1 MDFPKELKYTEND
14 EWVRVDGS
22 VGVIGISDYAQEHL
36 SDIVFVDIMAAAG
49 DELGKGD
56 TFASVESVKAAADVY
71 MPIGGTVNEV
81 NEALLDE
88 PEKVNASPYDEA
100 WLIKIDIADA
110 SELDALMDADAYK
123 AFCED
128 RD

>member
-1 MDFPKELKYTEND
+1 MDFPKDLKYTEND

-36 SDIVFVDIMAAAG
+36 SDIVFVDITAAVG

-56 TFASVESVKAAADVY
+56 TLASVESVKAAADVY
-71 MPIGGTVNEV
+71 MPVGGTVNEV

-128 RD
+128 RE